1 MNRTSVLSD
10 RLGAEQL
17 AKLSTIV
24 GGTRLHVPS
33 STLPPATGGS
43 DGFARL
49 SALVGRDLAI
59 LLVLHF
65 ADSRIYVPRGKRSA
79 QVDARKVARLDAQGW
94 SATRIARKL
103 GCSNRTIHA
112 ARSRIKRKET
122 TCKE

>member
-17 AKLSTIV
+17 AKLSTIA

-33 STLPPATGGS
+33 TIAPPVTGGS
-43 DGFARL
+43 HGFARL
-49 SALVGRDLAI
+49 SALVGERLAT

-79 QVDARKVARLDAQGW
+79 QVDARKVAKLDAKGW
-94 SATRIARKL
+94 SAPRIARQL
-103 GCSNRTIHA
+103 GCSNRSIYA
-112 ARSRIKRKET
+112 ARSRNKRKET